1 MRKKIAVIVICLSA
15 SACVLDSFN
24 GTVKNSSEAYGTVKN
39 AKSLGV
45 LASGVKD
52 LTETRKIKAELATQF
67 IKDLN
72 IMIKLQPIDSQ
83 AELIRKS
90 IDAKVSIAENT
101 RYKGWLEMIAF
112 IFLLSVL
119 AKGAKYVF
127 NRFKPKVLSATYK
140 DD

>member
-1 MRKKIAVIVICLSA
+1 MKKTIAIIVIYS
-15 SACVLDSFN
+15 SISGCVLDSLS

-52 LTETRKIKAELATQF
+52 LTETRKIKAELAMKF
-67 IKDLN
+67 IEDLN
-72 IMIKLQPIDSQ
+72 TMIKLQPIDSQ

-90 IDAKVSIAENT
+90 IDAKVAIAENT
-101 RYKGWLEMIAF
+101 RYKGWLEMVAF
-112 IFLLSVL
+112 IFLLSVFV
-119 AKGAKYVF
+119 KGGKYVF
-127 NRFKPKVLSATYK
+127 NRFKPKMLSATYK